1 MNNYKHPGDTIDGL
15 TAPAGGVVSGQGV
28 IIGELFVVATGDA
41 DAGDDFVGQV
51 TGVIELDKAPS
62 QAWAIGEAVYWDAAN
77 DRASTAPAV
86 GPKIGV
92 VTKAVAGGAGDVLG
106 WVRLDAVSG
115 AGSVGAGGGGGAVVE
130 GTPTPTSLLGAGAI
144 ALTTDQVKSGIIV
157 IDCGGAGRTV
167 TFPDADDLVAAVPGA
182 EVGDTIEV
190 YIVNGSDAAETIT
203 LAAGTGG
210 GFDANQ
216 TAASRVIP
224 QNTSKPVR
232 VRLTNVTAA
241 AEAYVIYA

>member
-1 MNNYKHPGDTIDGL
+1 MNNYVQPGDTLQL
-15 TAPAGGVVSGQGV
+15 TAPTGGVVSGQGV
-28 IIGELFVVATGDA
+28 IIGELFVVATHGA
-41 DAGDDFVGQV
+41 DATEEFVGQV
-51 TGVIELDKAPS
+51 TGVIELTKVGS
-62 QAWAIGEAVYWDAAN
+62 QAWAVGDAVYWDAAN
-77 DRASTAPAV
+77 DRASTSPAV

-92 VTKAVAGGAGDVLG
+92 VTETVGSGAGETAG
-106 WVRLDAVSG
+106 RVRLDAVSG
-115 AGSVGAGGGGGAVVE
+115 AGSVGAGGGAGGVVVE
-130 GTPTPTSLLGAGAI
+130 GMPTPTSLLGAGAI

-167 TFPDADDLVAAVPGA
+167 TLPDADDLVAAVPGA
-182 EVGDTIEV
+182 EVGDTIKV
-190 YIVNGSDAAETIT
+190 YIVNGSDAAEAIT

-216 TAASRVIP
+216 TAGSRVIP
-224 QNTSKPVR
+224 QNASKLVH